1 IRDKRIGNLPVIDN
15 GELVGVVSET
25 DILDFFLD
33 IMGCGLENTTR
44 IAVSL
49 PNKARALAGLLH
61 KINDAGGYI
70 ATVVSPVSHM
80 DSPQR
85 VAIVR
90 YKADSPAEVDN
101 QLRNDGY
108 HLLSEKLAEQ

>member
-1 IRDKRIGNLPVIDN
+1 
-15 GELVGVVSET
+15 LVGVVSET

-33 IMGCGLENTTR
+33 IMGCGLEKTTR

-90 YKADSPAEVDN
+90 YTADNPVAVDE
-101 QLRNDGY
+101 QLRQDGY
-108 HLLSEKLAEQ
+108 QLLSERLAEQ

>member
-1 IRDKRIGNLPVIDN
+1 
-15 GELVGVVSET
+15 
-25 DILDFFLD
+25 
-33 IMGCGLENTTR
+33 
-44 IAVSL
+44 
-49 PNKARALAGLLH
+49 GLLH